1 MERHNIM
8 QRRKFLGM
16 SSIAGVAAAA
26 GIFKGDKLQAAQ
38 TNSGPRPKSEVY
50 DRLEKHID
58 KIKAVNHHIH
68 INNEG
73 ETIDWYHPQKTVGR
87 TNWGSRGM
95 IEGLAKLL
103 DMSPEQIADKKNADM
118 VREKHIKFAKG
129 MSQKEYYTR
138 LADISGCSHIFFLTF
153 PTWKFSEEIHSDRFK
168 CIPYID
174 HYMFPLDNSYIRNRQ
189 PACAIRVNG
198 FEWRLEEDKRMFDM
212 TSLPSSFQDYLDF
225 VVKALEKHI
234 AKPYHIGGKWSF
246 AYYRSL
252 FVDTIEK
259 DVAKKI
265 YEAGDSS
272 PENYKKL
279 QDYLAFHILK
289 TMADREFSLQIHTG
303 LGADPGLT
311 LNDSNASHLDQLR
324 SRPELEHAKIAILH
338 GSYPYVNVPPVMAW
352 RKNVWADFCWMVL
365 LFSPHRLA
373 KHLKEWIEIAGAGK
387 LIFGVDGAGLAQL
400 DGTWCARKAIAIA
413 LTNLVEEGMLSEGEA
428 MDTARMM
435 LRDNALN
442 FYKSQL

>member
-1 MERHNIM
+1 MR
-8 QRRKFLGM
+8 
-16 SSIAGVAAAA
+16 
-26 GIFKGDKLQAAQ
+26 
-38 TNSGPRPKSEVY
+38 
-50 DRLEKHID
+50 
-58 KIKAVNHHIH
+58 
-68 INNEG
+68 
-73 ETIDWYHPQKTVGR
+73 
-87 TNWGSRGM
+87 
-95 IEGLAKLL
+95 
-103 DMSPEQIADKKNADM
+103 
-118 VREKHIKFAKG
+118 AKG
-129 MSQKEYYTR
+129 K
-138 LADISGCSHIFFLTF
+138 
-153 PTWKFSEEIHSDRFK
+153 
-168 CIPYID
+168 
-174 HYMFPLDNSYIRNRQ
+174 N
-189 PACAIRVNG
+189 
-198 FEWRLEEDKRMFDM
+198 LELK
-212 TSLPSSFQDYLDF
+212 DYLEF
-225 VVKALEKHI
+225 VVRALEKHI

-387 LIFGVDGAGLAQL
+387 LIFGVDGAGLAQI